1 MSWATPEQRKIQTEA
16 VKTAEKY
23 DITANH
29 NAYEVAFP
37 YAPQNSPYR
46 AGEDLAGLQNYNFF
60 HAGPEAKQ
68 KVIDDLNAQI
78 TPWPA
83 YVPTLDEMG
92 MGPKDDW
99 GYVAPAADEADD
111 VSGTTEL
118 DARLADELR
127 KIGDKVS
134 SAKPDKN
141 LSAYKQ
147 MATNQHPTV
156 MNDAGTTSNRSA
168 TNDAIADNS
177 QGPLQLSQAHQQ
189 QTSPSSPTQAQPI
202 LQHNPPVPS
211 QTGPTPQASG
221 NKQSSPSPRK
231 VLFDTDTEKT
241 LWEIRESES
250 EKKYD
255 IGTELGPKGAYQ
267 MRDPALKNAGMTDAN
282 GNWKGKYGVYSL
294 KDFLNKPHAQDRAVM
309 DFFRS
314 LKRQLNTK
322 VAKDSIGKSVQGIG
336 GTFVISLDSL
346 LIAAHRQGAR
356 KVKEYLLRLQK
367 NGWKS
372 DIDKMLPSEAKL
384 QVEYKRIE
392 TKLRKLAKHKINIP

>member
-1 MSWATPEQRKIQTEA
+1 
-16 VKTAEKY
+16 
-23 DITANH
+23 
-29 NAYEVAFP
+29 
-37 YAPQNSPYR
+37 
-46 AGEDLAGLQNYNFF
+46 
-60 HAGPEAKQ
+60 
-68 KVIDDLNAQI
+68 
-78 TPWPA
+78 
-83 YVPTLDEMG
+83 

-99 GYVAPAADEADD
+99 GYVAPAEDEADD
-111 VSGTTEL
+111 VSGTIEL

-147 MATNQHPTV
+147 MATNQHPMV
-156 MNDAGTTSNRSA
+156 MNDAGATSNRSA

-221 NKQSSPSPRK
+221 NKQSSPRPRL
-231 VLFDTDTEKT
+231 VLFDTDTEQT

-255 IGTELGPKGAYQ
+255 IGTEFGPKGAYQ
-267 MRDPALKNAGMTDAN
+267 MRDPALKDAGMMDAN

-294 KDFLNKPHAQDRAVM
+294 KDFLNKPYAQDRAVM
-309 DFFRS
+309 DFFRA
-314 LKRQLNTK
+314 LNRQLNTK

-384 QVEYKRIE
+384 QVEYKRI
-392 TKLRKLAKHKINIP
+392 RAVQR